1 MPIIYSLT
9 DKNALSVNLS
19 IPSTAEAA
27 EGEEDDEEEGEEEPW
42 EREVDDL
49 VSWTKKLN
57 TNGL

>member
-1 MPIIYSLT
+1 M
-9 DKNALSVNLS
+9 NLS
-19 IPSTAEAA
+19 IPSTADAA
-27 EGEEDDEEEGEEEPW
+27 EGEEEEEEEDEEEGEEEPW

>member
-1 MPIIYSLT
+1 M
-9 DKNALSVNLS
+9 SVNLS
-19 IPSTAEAA
+19 IASTANA
-27 EGEEDDEEEGEEEPW
+27 EGDDDDDEEEEPW